1 MATEPMAVRKYVRK
15 NRSTIYNLSSKGAL
29 EYVIKAGYVSVSNSI
44 RDSDG
49 YSRFQVDNIKK
60 VNDWC
65 DNTFNNKHWIYM
77 FHHWFF
83 TKHDDSTM
91 FKLTWL

>member
-60 VNDWC
+60 SM
-65 DNTFNNKHWIYM
+65 TGATTRSIISIG
-77 FHHWFF
+77 F
-83 TKHDDSTM
+83 TCSIIGFSQSTM
-91 FKLTWL
+91 MLQCLS